1 MKIRRAVAFVLCLAV
16 LSVSG
21 CSKNDDSSSKT
32 STGTTAAGVTDS
44 TVDVTKAESLTEP
57 ASAAV
62 PAEVPAGRK
71 GYQTPFYSFD
81 VDEGL
86 TVSNTTDKDDGVWE
100 YTFSGGDFLELEIQ
114 GAYNEALTP
123 VAALKYDTEDFDE
136 KYNISDFELEVIEE
150 APYECAAY
158 FYTDERDTDSKG
170 NRFCCYQM
178 AYQSIAF
185 TIEASYSLENEEK
198 VREEISKIISS
209 VRYISDKMLPTEPQD
224 YDTPYLSLHYDP
236 KWAISNEVKEDLANG
251 ILVSTRFCYAQTDD
265 PQKYLF
271 PNMTLRVKNNGGKEN
286 AFTLAGEQ
294 YESNSKSKI
303 LTDVKMNEDE
313 ILGHKAELVSS
324 IMGKED
330 KAPEKRYLLK
340 TWYFD
345 FNNMVYIITTSVHLD
360 SESDQQDIDEL
371 LSGLTIKE
379 LSEEEIAADMQR
391 REDARYTAYTF
402 KGASFEVDSRLKAKE
417 FDDTKRYVHFNDYGN
432 DLYIY
437 YWDNEKAEDRI
448 EIDQESVKNGF
459 EDKKAER
466 KADLKISREHI
477 GGYEMKVLSYTEPE
491 NYSHSS
497 DERIKK
503 YYYNNGNDLWV
514 FEFECYEDMKSES
527 DEVIKAFFES
537 LKFGEAQ

>member
-1 MKIRRAVAFVLCLAV
+1 MKIRRAIAFVLCLAV
-16 LSVSG
+16 LSVTG
-21 CSKNDDSSSKT
+21 CSKNADSSKT
-32 STGTTAAGVTDS
+32 STGTTAAVVTDS
-44 TVDVTKAESLTEP
+44 AGDGTKAESRTEP
-57 ASAAV
+57 ATAAV

-123 VAALKYDTEDFDE
+123 VAAVKYDTEDFDE
-136 KYNISDFELEVIEE
+136 KDNISDFELEVIEN

-178 AYQSIAF
+178 AYQSVAF
-185 TIEASYSLENEEK
+185 TIEASYSPENEEK
-198 VREEISKIISS
+198 VREELGRIISS

-224 YDTPYLSLHYDP
+224 YDTPYLTLHYDP
-236 KWAISNEVKEDLANG
+236 KWAVSRDKKEDLANG
-251 ILVSTRFCYAQTDD
+251 ALVDVKFCYAQTDD

-271 PNMTLRVKNNGGKEN
+271 PNMTLRVENNGGKEN
-286 AFTLAGEQ
+286 AFELAGNQ
-294 YESNSKSKI
+294 YKNNSKSKM

-330 KAPEKRYLLK
+330 KAPEDRFCLK

-345 FNNMVYIITTSVHLD
+345 CNGMVYIISVSGHLD

-379 LSEEEIAADMQR
+379 LSDEEIAADMQR

-402 KGASFEVDSRLKAKE
+402 RGASFEVDSRLKAKE
-417 FDDTKRYVHFNDYGN
+417 FDDTKRNIHYDNYGN

-437 YWDNEKAEDRI
+437 FWENDKAEDRI
-448 EIDQESVKNGF
+448 EFDSESVKSGF

-466 KADLKISREHI
+466 KASLKTSREHI
-477 GGYEMKVLSYTEPE
+477 GGYELKLLSYIEPA

-514 FEFECYEDMKSES
+514 FEFDCYEGKESES
-527 DEVIKAFFES
+527 DEIIKAFFES